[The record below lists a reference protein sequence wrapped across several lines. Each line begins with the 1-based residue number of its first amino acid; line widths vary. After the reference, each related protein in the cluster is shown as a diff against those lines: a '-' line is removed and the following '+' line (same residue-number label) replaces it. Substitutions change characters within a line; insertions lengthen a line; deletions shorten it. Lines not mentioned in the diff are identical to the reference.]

1 MRDIKYRNL
10 IYPVGKG
17 TFVHLYPDA
26 TDSRD
31 YYIPVEPSMNP
42 ELVRLMDE
50 VDKRLINYV
59 SVLQTATNSE
69 EREEVLL
76 QCLGQIYTVKGK
88 GGANTVKVTEKELEG
103 LKYLILRDKDGVGTI
118 DPLIGDPYIEDIS
131 CSGVGNLFVEHKIS
145 GGLKAGIKFE
155 TNEELDRYVIKL
167 SEKIGRPVTV
177 RDPIVD
183 AVLPDGSRVNIV
195 YGGDVSKKG
204 SNFTIRKFAT
214 TPMSVLDLIEL
225 GTLSYEMAAYI
236 SLMLGRRNEHLRL
249 W

>member
-1 MRDIKYRNL
+1 M
-10 IYPVGKG
+10 
-17 TFVHLYPDA
+17 
-26 TDSRD
+26 
-31 YYIPVEPSMNP
+31 
-42 ELVRLMDE
+42 
-50 VDKRLINYV
+50 
-59 SVLQTATNSE
+59 
-69 EREEVLL
+69 
-76 QCLGQIYTVKGK
+76 
-88 GGANTVKVTEKELEG
+88 
-103 LKYLILRDKDGVGTI
+103 
-118 DPLIGDPYIEDIS
+118 
-131 CSGVGNLFVEHKIS
+131 EHKIF

-177 RDPIVD
+177 RDPIVN
-183 AVLPDGSRVNIV
+183 AVLPDGSRVSIV